1 MEIPSSIELFIDPNL
16 FERVFNNMITNSIQ
30 AMPDGGKIMI
40 KSEDEDDYILI
51 HIMDE
56 GTGIPDEAKER
67 IFTPLFTT
75 KAKGTG
81 LGLAVCKRIIEAHG
95 GYINFESNEG
105 KGTTFTIQL
114 PFNIVSLLDDTALKE
129 IQTQALPEVTW

>member
-114 PFNIVSLLDDTALKE
+114 PFNIVSLLDDPALKE